1 MKSPND
7 FLNELT
13 TQLTDLLDQG
23 KHTGNDVRDNIR
35 ALIQSQLTKL
45 DVVSREEFEVQQA
58 ALENNRKQLRALEA
72 QLSALE
78 AELEQQRQS
87 SAPDPSQP

>member
-13 TQLTDLLDQG
+13 GQLTDLLN
-23 KHTGNDVRDNIR
+23 HSHATGGDLRDNVR

-45 DVVSREEFEVQQA
+45 DVVSREEFDVQQA
-58 ALENNRKQLRALEA
+58 TLEKNRKLLSDMENQLRALESEVDR
-72 QLSALE
+72 L
-78 AELEQQRQS
+78 RH
-87 SAPDPSQP
+87 PPSDT

>member
-13 TQLTDLLDQG
+13 AQLTDLLDQS

-78 AELEQQRQS
+78 AELEQRRQS
-87 SAPDPSQP
+87 SASDQ